1 MLIGGSHSA
10 EALALIQYVNRMT
23 GPDGRRYNFRTTTW
37 KDEGIA

>member
-10 EALALIQYVNRMT
+10 EALSLIQYVNRMT